1 MGPLKGFRII
11 EFAGIGPAPFAG
23 MLLSDM
29 GAEVIRIER
38 KSSAAASAWDVTT
51 RGRKSIAINLKDAKG
66 VELALKLIATADALT
81 EGFRPGVMEK
91 LGLGPDVCLAMN
103 PRLVYGRMTGWG
115 QYGPLAQNAGHDIN
129 YLAITGALAAI
140 GREEGGPVPPLNLV
154 GDFGGGGTYLVIGI
168 LAALLET
175 KNSGKGQVIDAAISD
190 GVSSLMTMMH
200 GLHAVGGWDK
210 RPQQNILDGGSHYY
224 DSYECADGKWIAL
237 GAVEPQFYQTLV
249 DKLGVDIGEF
259 KPLDQF
265 DKQKW
270 VALKPVFSARI
281 KEKTQA
287 EWCEIFA
294 GSDACFAPVLDIAE
308 AMTYPHNVERNVF
321 VEVDGIKQ
329 SAPAPRFSRTPS
341 TIQSGPVRAGNDNE
355 AVFTALGLSAD
366 EINAYTA
373 AGIIS

>member
-1 MGPLKGFRII
+1 MGPLQGLRII

-38 KSSAAASAWDVTT
+38 KSSAAVNVWDVTL
-51 RGRKSIAINLKDAKG
+51 RGRKSIAINLKDARG

-91 LGLGPDVCLAMN
+91 LGLGPDVCLKVN

-168 LAALLET
+168 LAALLEA

-190 GVSSLMTMMH
+190 GVSSLMTMIH
-200 GLHAVGGWDK
+200 GLHAVGGWDN

-224 DSYECADGKWIAL
+224 GSYECADGKWIAL
-237 GAVEPQFYQTLV
+237 GAIEPHFYQLLV

-259 KPLDQF
+259 NPLDQF

-270 VALKPVFSARI
+270 SKLKPVFAARI
-281 KEKTQA
+281 KEKTRA
-287 EWCEIFA
+287 EWSEIFSD
-294 GSDACFAPVLDIAE
+294 SDACFAPVLDIDE
-308 AMTYPHNVERNVF
+308 AMSYPHNVARNVF
-321 VEVDGIKQ
+321 VDVEGIKQ
-329 SAPAPRFSRTPS
+329 VAPAPRFSRTPS
-341 TIQSGPVRAGNDNE
+341 TIQSGPVRAGHDNQGI
-355 AVFTALGLSAD
+355 FTALGLTQD
-366 EINAYTA
+366 EIRTYTT